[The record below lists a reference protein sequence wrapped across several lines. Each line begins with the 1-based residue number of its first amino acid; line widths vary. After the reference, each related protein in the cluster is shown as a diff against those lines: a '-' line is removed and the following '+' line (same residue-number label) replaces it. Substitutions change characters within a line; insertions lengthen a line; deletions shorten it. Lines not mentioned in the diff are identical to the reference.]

1 MAQPLNELNLSLTA
15 PLEGLAIEALR
26 AVIVFRQTQD
36 PEIQKEWDSLGLQLV
51 KPIIQLCIKQLEKAL
66 ASA

>member
-15 PLEGLAIEALR
+15 PLEGLGIEALR

-51 KPIIQLCIKQLEKAL
+51 KPLIQLYIKQLEKAI
-66 ASA
+66 ANA